1 MSDNSGSGSASLG
14 EMLHANDQ
22 AAAAAASA
30 AISQPAAAR
39 VVPVIPSAP
48 GDAAAR
54 LNELK
59 ADPKWRDEYL
69 GGSPSHAKEMRDL
82 QAVISRGGN
91 PEVDKAIAGVLD
103 AAPFQTSKRMT
114 MIGTAEHLRDSGIG
128 DANVIRQVLAG
139 DPVTPEEHAAA
150 TETKARLM
158 NDQDFVKRYTAGDG
172 EAKRQMTLLNIVVS
186 SPIKRTAA

>member
-1 MSDNSGSGSASLG
+1 MPDNSGTGGATLG
-14 EMLHANDQ
+14 EMLHSGDQ

-39 VVPVIPSAP
+39 ATPVIPSAP

-54 LNELK
+54 LNDLK
-59 ADPKWRDEYL
+59 ADPAWRDEL
-69 GGSPSHAKEMRDL
+69 LNGSASHLKEMRDL
-82 QAVISRGGN
+82 QAIISRGGN

-103 AAPFQTSKRMT
+103 AAPFQTTKRMT
-114 MIGTAEHLRDSGIG
+114 MIGTAEHLREVGIG

-139 DPVTPEEHAAA
+139 DSVTPEEHAAA
-150 TETKARLM
+150 SETKARLM
-158 NDQDFVKRYTAGDG
+158 RDNDFVTRYTAGDG

-186 SPIKRTAA
+186 SPVKRTAA

>member
-1 MSDNSGSGSASLG
+1 MPSNDGSGTPTTG
-14 EMLHANDQ
+14 ELLFANQQ

-39 VVPVIPSAP
+39 AAPVIPSAP

-59 ADPKWRDEYL
+59 ADPAWRDEL
-69 GGSPSHAKEMRDL
+69 LDGSVSHLKEMRDL
-82 QAVISRGGN
+82 QAVIGRGGN
-91 PEVDKAIAGVLD
+91 PEVDKAIAGLLD
-103 AAPFQTSKRMT
+103 AAPFQTTKRMT
-114 MIGTAEHLRDSGIG
+114 MIGTAEHLRESGIG

-139 DPVTPEEHAAA
+139 DPVSPEEHAVA
-150 TETKARLM
+150 TETRARLM
-158 NDQDFVKRYTAGDG
+158 RDSDFVARYTAGDG

-186 SPIKRTAA
+186 SPIKRNPA